1 MLFYLQGGDGMK
13 MNLTSKI
20 RKIIKALEMRGFI
33 YLYSR
38 EQVYSQK
45 LSKVCTMYRIDYLMP
60 WGEYKKKSPDKAERK
75 KNKGVSVRVE
85 MARSFREIA
94 ILYYLVN
101 VLKAGDSS
109 G

>member
-1 MLFYLQGGDGMK
+1 MYYVQNRLPHAMGR
-13 MNLTSKI
+13 I
-20 RKIIKALEMRGFI
+20 
-33 YLYSR
+33 
-38 EQVYSQK
+38 QK
-45 LSKVCTMYRIDYLMP
+45 KF
-60 WGEYKKKSPDKAERK
+60 PDKAERK

>member
-1 MLFYLQGGDGMK
+1 MK
-13 MNLTSKI
+13 MNLTGKI
-20 RKIIKALEMRGFI
+20 RKIIKALEIRGLI

-60 WGEYKKKSPDKAERK
+60 WEEYKKKFPDKAERK

-85 MARSFREIA
+85 MARSFREID
-94 ILYYLVN
+94 ILLYIVD
-101 VLKAGDSS
+101 VLKAGDE
-109 G
+109 GGEVNH

>member
-1 MLFYLQGGDGMK
+1 MK
-13 MNLTSKI
+13 MNLTGKI
-20 RKIIKALEMRGFI
+20 RKIIKALEMRGLI

-60 WGEYKKKSPDKAERK
+60 WEEYKKKFPDKAERK

-85 MARSFREIA
+85 MARSFREID
-94 ILYYLVN
+94 ILLYIVD
-101 VLKAGDSS
+101 VLKAGDE
-109 G
+109 GGEVNH

>member
-1 MLFYLQGGDGMK
+1 
-13 MNLTSKI
+13 
-20 RKIIKALEMRGFI
+20 MRGLI

-60 WGEYKKKSPDKAERK
+60 WEEYKKKFPDKAERK

-85 MARSFREIA
+85 MARSFREID
-94 ILYYLVN
+94 ILLYIVD
-101 VLKAGDSS
+101 VLKAGDE
-109 G
+109 GGEVNH

>member
-1 MLFYLQGGDGMK
+1 MK
-13 MNLTSKI
+13 MNLTGKI
-20 RKIIKALEMRGFI
+20 RKIIKALEMRGLI

-60 WGEYKKKSPDKAERK
+60 WEEYKKKFPDKAERK

-85 MARSFREIA
+85 MARSFREID
-94 ILYYLVN
+94 ILLYIVH
-101 VLKAGDSS
+101 VLKAGDE
-109 G
+109 GGEVNH

>member
-1 MLFYLQGGDGMK
+1 
-13 MNLTSKI
+13 MNLTGKI
-20 RKIIKALEMRGFI
+20 RKIIKALEIRGLI

-60 WGEYKKKSPDKAERK
+60 WEEYKKKFPDKAERK

-85 MARSFREIA
+85 MARSFREID
-94 ILYYLVN
+94 ILLYIVD
-101 VLKAGDSS
+101 VLKAGDE
-109 G
+109 GGEVNH

>member
-1 MLFYLQGGDGMK
+1 MK
-13 MNLTSKI
+13 MNLTGKI
-20 RKIIKALEMRGFI
+20 RKIIKALEIRGLI

-60 WGEYKKKSPDKAERK
+60 WEEYKKKFPDKAERK

-85 MARSFREIA
+85 MARSFREID
-94 ILYYLVN
+94 ILLYIVD
-101 VLKAGDSS
+101 VLKAGDK
-109 G
+109 GGEVNH

>member
-1 MLFYLQGGDGMK
+1 
-13 MNLTSKI
+13 MNLTGKI
-20 RKIIKALEMRGFI
+20 RKIIKALEMRGLI

-60 WGEYKKKSPDKAERK
+60 WEEYKKKFPDKAERK

-85 MARSFREIA
+85 MARSFREID
-94 ILYYLVN
+94 ILLYIVD
-101 VLKAGDSS
+101 VLKAGDE
-109 G
+109 GGEVNH

>member
-1 MLFYLQGGDGMK
+1 MK
-13 MNLTSKI
+13 MNLTGKI
-20 RKIIKALEMRGFI
+20 RKVIKALEMRGLI

-60 WGEYKKKSPDKAERK
+60 WEEYKKKFPDKAERK

-85 MARSFREIA
+85 MARSFREID
-94 ILYYLVN
+94 ILLYIVD
-101 VLKAGDSS
+101 VLKAGDE
-109 G
+109 GGEVNH